1 MTAQF
6 GQQEEVERGNIQQQ
20 QLSAIPSIR
29 PTPTNQSS
37 KPRST
42 QPTIQPSPSDKHQT
56 IHQAPFDIQL
66 STILHTF
73 YQYQT
78 IQLLQLLSGK
88 HSTLS
93 HCTTVEH
100 RTFIKWM
107 DGGFKDDIHC
117 TRPDCQRHEV
127 RRQSD
132 CQVEVGARRAPRNL
146 L

>member
-1 MTAQF
+1 M
-6 GQQEEVERGNIQQQ
+6 ERGNIQQQ

-37 KPRST
+37 NHPANQPIN
-42 QPTIQPSPSDKHQT
+42 QPTINPTSYPAITIRQTSNYPPSAIRHPT
-56 IHQAPFDIQL
+56 IHHP
-66 STILHTF
+66 TF
-73 YQYQT
+73 HQYPT
-78 IQLLQLLSGK
+78 IQLLQFLSGK

-117 TRPDCQRHEV
+117 TQPDCQRHEV
-127 RRQSD
+127 RRQSGLNG
-132 CQVEVGARRAPRNL
+132 C
-146 L
+146 